1 MSKVILVVCDALRD
15 DVAEQYMGYLE
26 HLVETRRATRY
37 SVIGELP
44 SMSRPVYETLHTGVT
59 CSEHGITNN
68 AKVRRSNM
76 PNVFQSAREAGL
88 VTAASAFCW
97 YSELYNRAPYD
108 IINDREVDDESL
120 NIQHG
125 RFYREDG
132 YSDIE
137 VFAAGAMLARRFN
150 PDYLLI
156 HPMMIDVVGEAYGA
170 DSPQYRKQVIT
181 QDQIMAN
188 LVPEALAVGYTML
201 ITADHGMSDDNS
213 THGGT
218 LPQMRNVP
226 LYIIKPGMKGE
237 GKRKESI
244 SQLRI
249 APTLLQLLGV
259 AIPDTMQA
267 LPIPI

>member
-44 SMSRPVYETLHTGVT
+44 SMSRPMYETLHTGLT
-59 CSEHGITNN
+59 SSEHGITNN
-68 AKVRRSNM
+68 NIVRRSNM
-76 PNVFQSAREAGL
+76 PNVFQCAREAGL

-108 IINDREVDDESL
+108 IVNDREVDDESL

-132 YSDIE
+132 YPDIE
-137 VFAAGAMLARRFN
+137 VFAAGALLARRFY

-156 HPMMIDVVGEAYGA
+156 HPMMIDTMGETYGG
-170 DSPQYRKQVIT
+170 DSPQYRKQVIF

-188 LVPEALAVGYTML
+188 LVPEALAAGYTML
-201 ITADHGMSDDNS
+201 VTADHGMSDDTS

-226 LYIIKPGMKGE
+226 LYILKPDGKGD
-237 GKRKESI
+237 GKQKESI

-249 APTLLQLLGV
+249 APTLMHLLGI
-259 AIPDTMQA
+259 AIPETMKA
-267 LPIPI
+267 LPIPV

>member
-1 MSKVILVVCDALRD
+1 MAKVILVVCDALRD
-15 DVAEQYMGYLE
+15 DTAAQYMGYLE
-26 HLVETRRATRY
+26 HLVESKRATRY
-37 SVIGELP
+37 TVIGELP
-44 SMSRPVYETLHTGVT
+44 SMSRPMYETLHTGVT
-59 CSEHGITNN
+59 SSEHGITNN
-68 AKVRRSNM
+68 NIVRRSNM
-76 PNVFQSAREAGL
+76 PNVFQCAREAGL

-132 YSDIE
+132 VPDIE
-137 VFAAGAMLARRFN
+137 VFAAGAMLARRFY

-156 HPMMIDVVGEAYGA
+156 HPMMVDIVGETYGG
-170 DSPQYRKQVIT
+170 DSPQYRKAVIT

-188 LVPEALAVGYTML
+188 LIPEALVAGYTVL
-201 ITADHGMSDDNS
+201 VTGDHGMSDDTS

-226 LYIIKPGMKGE
+226 LYIIKPDGKGE
-237 GKRKESI
+237 GKRNETL
-244 SQLRI
+244 SQLQI
-249 APTLLQLLGV
+249 APTVLELLGV
-259 AIPDTMQA
+259 AIPETMKAAVIQN
-267 LPIPI
+267 